1 MCLFILKKVWHLS
14 QFTKVHIS
22 HNKQSAHPELPAAAV
37 KDKLLDE
44 PLVTRVSDL
53 GFLATVTGDWFSAL
67 RFFTAQMQTT
77 SALYSTYS
85 IIKLHIAGNT
95 ENKK

>member
-1 MCLFILKKVWHLS
+1 
-14 QFTKVHIS
+14 VHIS

-53 GFLATVTGDWFSAL
+53 GFLATVTGD
-67 RFFTAQMQTT
+67 
-77 SALYSTYS
+77 
-85 IIKLHIAGNT
+85 
-95 ENKK
+95 